1 MMDPQQLAALQ
12 AQQMQI
18 QMEMASA
25 AQPMQ
30 QASAATVAAGGVIP
44 QPAVSIP
51 PQQPPPPA
59 AGAASTRIRSGPGHV
74 VRSRRRH
81 RHRRRRRHYRPNT
94 VGRVSRRRQPAEEYA
109 NPAHPRLPRSD
120 RGAHPAGWDER
131 IGQGTSGQSRRV
143 VGGVF
148 AEERP
153 PQEVGFRDSWG
164 DDSFGGRRV
173 IGGRFMIEQYRGH
186 WNAYELSA
194 VEPPVE
200 EISFDEG
207 QEILD

>member
-1 MMDPQQLAALQ
+1 
-12 AQQMQI
+12 
-18 QMEMASA
+18 
-25 AQPMQ
+25 
-30 QASAATVAAGGVIP
+30 
-44 QPAVSIP
+44 
-51 PQQPPPPA
+51 
-59 AGAASTRIRSGPGHV
+59 
-74 VRSRRRH
+74 
-81 RHRRRRRHYRPNT
+81 
-94 VGRVSRRRQPAEEYA
+94 
-109 NPAHPRLPRSD
+109 
-120 RGAHPAGWDER
+120 
-131 IGQGTSGQSRRV
+131 V

-153 PQEVGFRDSWG
+153 PKEVGFRDSWG

-207 QEILD
+207 QEILDSLTLNLKTGVPNIILNITSLRGHHTNTTKDLSIQ